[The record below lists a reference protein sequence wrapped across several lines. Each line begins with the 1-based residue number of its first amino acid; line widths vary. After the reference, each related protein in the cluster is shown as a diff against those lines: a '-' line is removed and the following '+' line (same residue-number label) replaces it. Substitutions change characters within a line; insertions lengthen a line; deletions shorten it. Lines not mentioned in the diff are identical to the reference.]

1 MAKRQNHNFK
11 GLETH
16 IAESLPANAAAHH
29 LALNGPTDL
38 V

>member
-1 MAKRQNHNFK
+1 MAKRQKCIFK

-16 IAESLPANAAAHH
+16 VTESLPANAEAP
-29 LALNGPTDL
+29 LALNGPMYP